1 MKFTKQI
8 QLLLVGLLL
17 LPAQLSI
24 GQTGWRSFQ
33 NGGQSLD
40 NENKLPLK
48 WEPESVVW
56 KATLAGYG
64 QSSPVVYGDSV
75 YVCSVAGTNKD
86 TLNVEAFSVKTGE
99 PQWTFARDNSSPEK
113 NTVMVSRAAPTPVV
127 DGDGLIAFFGGGNL
141 YAIDHQ
147 GKRRFTNQSSINFKF
162 KSIKVDHESAK

>member
-141 YAIDHQ
+141 YAIDH
-147 GKRRFTNQSSINFKF
+147 
-162 KSIKVDHESAK
+162 

>member
-64 QSSPVVYGDSV
+64 QSSPVVYERND
-75 YVCSVAGTNKD
+75 VCHCDWFEIQTASQKRIVGERT
-86 TLNVEAFSVKTGE
+86 VK
-99 PQWTFARDNSSPEK
+99 
-113 NTVMVSRAAPTPVV
+113 
-127 DGDGLIAFFGGGNL
+127 
-141 YAIDHQ
+141 
-147 GKRRFTNQSSINFKF
+147 
-162 KSIKVDHESAK
+162 